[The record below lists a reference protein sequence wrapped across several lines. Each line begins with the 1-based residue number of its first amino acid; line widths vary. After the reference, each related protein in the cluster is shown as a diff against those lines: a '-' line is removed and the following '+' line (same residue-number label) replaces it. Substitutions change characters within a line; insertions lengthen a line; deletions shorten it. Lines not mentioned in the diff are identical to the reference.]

1 MRTLGIF
8 NSYEK
13 DLEKKLNFYR
23 QFKICKRCLNDME
36 IQGAL
41 PFKKN
46 THFQDI
52 SSLQTALCMYDESI
66 QQVSN

>member
-1 MRTLGIF
+1 
-8 NSYEK
+8 
-13 DLEKKLNFYR
+13 
-23 QFKICKRCLNDME
+23 ME

-41 PFKKN
+41 PFRKN

-52 SSLQTALCMYDESI
+52 SSIQTTLRMYDESI